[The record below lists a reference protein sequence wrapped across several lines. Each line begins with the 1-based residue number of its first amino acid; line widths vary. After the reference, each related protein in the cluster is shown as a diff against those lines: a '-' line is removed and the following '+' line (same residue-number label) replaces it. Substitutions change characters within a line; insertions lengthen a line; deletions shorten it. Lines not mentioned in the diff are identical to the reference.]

1 MTSGRVA
8 LLIELGL
15 KQANFMYLFL
25 EIRINHMKPDD
36 REGVENRCDGDFTR
50 VSRTPPCQKSHR
62 AQDAK
67 SRFAR

>member
-1 MTSGRVA
+1 MSGRVA

-15 KQANFMYLFL
+15 DQVDFVHLVL
-25 EIRINHMKPDD
+25 EIYNNHIKPDD

-50 VSRTPPCQKSHR
+50 VSRTPPRQKSHR

-67 SRFAR
+67 ARFAR